1 MSVLCLFFSFGHNC
15 KIQSKGLL
23 PSNPSINLFQQKK
36 WRTPNPSNAFGSKT
50 HTHTTNDNKCDENGL
65 FSLVA
70 TAFNEIAG
78 PKGHV
83 LKSTSTH
90 KIGKIRLP
98 GDQHLQ

>member
-23 PSNPSINLFQQKK
+23 PSNLSINLFRQKIGGRLILQMLLAQK
-36 WRTPNPSNAFGSKT
+36 
-50 HTHTTNDNKCDENGL
+50 HTHIRLTTTNVMKL
-65 FSLVA
+65 AFSPVA